1 MNARSCDIVPK
12 CLSKWEGTPGT
23 QCLHTPSLLPGYCF
37 NGVWLMAGTFR
48 LEKLTDRQ
56 TEIGVDFSDVFKFPR
71 NLGSL
76 RMYANGVVSELWSI
90 ENTALKIVI

>member
-1 MNARSCDIVPK
+1 
-12 CLSKWEGTPGT
+12 
-23 QCLHTPSLLPGYCF
+23 
-37 NGVWLMAGTFR
+37 MAGTFR

-76 RMYANGVVSELWSI
+76 HMYANGVVSELWSI

>member
-1 MNARSCDIVPK
+1 MV
-12 CLSKWEGTPGT
+12 
-23 QCLHTPSLLPGYCF
+23 
-37 NGVWLMAGTFR
+37 NGRHFQTREIGLTGRQR
-48 LEKLTDRQ
+48 LEW
-56 TEIGVDFSDVFKFPR
+56 IFSDVFKFPR